1 MIEKIRTSIKKLK
14 CHQLALCLHMI
25 MYNIRLLCDTK
36 KNNKNDIKIFY
47 FMRTIIQR
55 KEYEILISDKH
66 ENEEN

>member
-25 MYNIRLLCDTK
+25 MYNIRSLCDTK
-36 KNNKNDIKIFY
+36 KNNRNDIKIFY
-47 FMRTIIQR
+47 FMRTIIY
-55 KEYEILISDKH
+55 KILISDKH

>member
-1 MIEKIRTSIKKLK
+1 
-14 CHQLALCLHMI
+14 
-25 MYNIRLLCDTK
+25 MYNIRLLCDTN

-55 KEYEILISDKH
+55 KEYKILISDKH